1 MLLPFKA
8 LPQRLIPKQNRR
20 RNQNQQ
26 TPIRIEPQM
35 PNNQIQSPVIKP
47 WSASKKWLSHQEMV
61 QQLYT
66 LPVSPEIKSKIRE
79 LLNKNDTAIAN
90 DIFALPWNVKSDDNF
105 NLSAAKSI
113 LDKDHYGMERVKE
126 HILDLLA
133 IQKLNMNKKHFLPVW
148 CLVGSPGVGK
158 TALCKSIARSMCKE
172 YARVAMGGVKDE
184 SVIRGWEPSY
194 KSSGPGRIIQAIKQ
208 AGTCN
213 PLITLDEID
222 KMDPHSGVQA
232 SLLEL
237 FDPEQNTSFRDH
249 YLGIT
254 FDVSK
259 VFFVATANY
268 IQQIAP
274 PLKDRMEIITL
285 SDYTLPDKIHIAK
298 QHLIKKACD
307 ETGLTDH
314 KKTILLNDETIQ
326 ELITTYT
333 DEAGVRNLER
343 CFKTLAAKTAR
354 ALVEGKPQPFFTK
367 DNLKEYLKPIDHG
380 EHKRKIGF

>member
-1 MLLPFKA
+1 MHAPFKR
-8 LPQRLIPKQNRR
+8 LLHTSSSHQQNPIQRQFPLA
-20 RNQNQQ
+20 
-26 TPIRIEPQM
+26 PIHFDK
-35 PNNQIQSPVIKP
+35 PVEQGKPLKP
-47 WSASKKWLSHQEMV
+47 WTPAKDRLSPQELV
-61 QQLYT
+61 RQLYT
-66 LPVSPEIKSKIRE
+66 LPVNPEIKNKIKD
-79 LLNKNDTAIAN
+79 LLNTHNYEIAN
-90 DIFALPWNVKSDDNF
+90 AIFALPWNIKSDDNF
-105 NLSAAKSI
+105 NLNNAKSI
-113 LDKDHYGMERVKE
+113 LDKDHYGMEKTKD

-133 IQKLNMNKKHFLPVW
+133 IQKLNKNKRHFLPVW

-158 TALCKSIARSMCKE
+158 TALCKSIALSMGKK

-184 SVIRGWEPSY
+184 SIIRGWEPSY
-194 KSSGPGRIIQAIKQ
+194 KSAGPGRIMQAIQQ

-222 KMDPHSGVQA
+222 KMDSDSNAQA

-237 FDPEQNTSFRDH
+237 FDPEQNTTFRDH
-249 YLGIT
+249 YLGVP

-268 IQQIAP
+268 IARIPA

-285 SDYTLPDKIHIAK
+285 ADYTLIDKIHIAK
-298 QHLIKKACD
+298 NHLIKKACN
-307 ETGLTDH
+307 ETGLSDH
-314 KKTILLNDETIQ
+314 GKTILLNDETIQ
-326 ELITTYT
+326 ELIANYT

-367 DNLKEYLKPIDHG
+367 DNLKEYLKPMDHG
-380 EHKRKIGF
+380 GHRKKIGF